1 MRTQAAVLAIWA
13 LCVSACPS
21 LAQEGRP
28 NRVTINYG
36 EPSDARHRPLL
47 KVLQERDAL
56 EKMQS
61 ILSPIRLPRPLAL
74 QTKSCDGEVNA
85 WYESDAITL
94 CYEYLEWIWEVAHKA
109 QRALPVSGEGALM
122 GPFVE
127 LVVHEAGHA
136 IFDYLKIPIM
146 GREEDAA
153 DQMAALW
160 ILTFGQSRAA
170 DLLAGI
176 VNLYLDDAG
185 YRNLRQLRRSRLH
198 FTRGTAQA
206 DEHSTA
212 LQRMYNVLCL
222 AYGSDPASFSELK
235 DKGFLPADRAEGCES
250 EYAQVVHAY
259 RTLIQPHVDAE
270 IAQQTYGSK
279 WPPARR

>member
-1 MRTQAAVLAIWA
+1 M
-13 LCVSACPS
+13 
-21 LAQEGRP
+21 
-28 NRVTINYG
+28 
-36 EPSDARHRPLL
+36 H
-47 KVLQERDAL
+47 
-56 EKMQS
+56 S

-85 WYESDAITL
+85 WYEFYAITL
-94 CYEYLEWIWEVAHKA
+94 CYEYLEWIWEAAHKG

-176 VNLYLDDAG
+176 VNLYLDDADTG
-185 YRNLRQLRRSRLH
+185 TFASCGDLDCTLPEARPRRMSTPLRRSGCTMSSALH
-198 FTRGTAQA
+198 TAATRQA
-206 DEHSTA
+206 FPSSRT
-212 LQRMYNVLCL
+212 
-222 AYGSDPASFSELK
+222 
-235 DKGFLPADRAEGCES
+235 RAFFR
-250 EYAQVVHAY
+250 
-259 RTLIQPHVDAE
+259 RTGPRAARVD
-270 IAQQTYGSK
+270 T
-279 WPPARR
+279 RRSCTPTGR

>member
-13 LCVSACPS
+13 LCVSACPV

>member
-13 LCVSACPS
+13 LCVSACPV

-222 AYGSDPASFSELK
+222 AYGSDPEAFPSSRT
-235 DKGFLPADRAEGCES
+235 RAFFR
-250 EYAQVVHAY
+250 
-259 RTLIQPHVDAE
+259 RTGPRA
-270 IAQQTYGSK
+270 
-279 WPPARR
+279 ARVNTRRSCTPTGR